1 MKSSSVVQRSGV
13 SAQVFVFFF
22 FCDLQRGYLQVW
34 RGSGVAD
41 LLELRQPKEKIL
53 EMPKLELSCI
63 SVAFFCISVV
73 CFFVFVFFFSR
84 FSPLYRNDSVAIIL
98 NGPMTK
104 CPLNM
109 QKWKKS
115 MNNNQK
121 MKIRKQ
127 QSARGN
133 FVDERKKSKLL
144 TWGMVFLGSLI
155 IITCIVFSMTRFCPG
170 SDLVF
175 NGVMCTT
182 NWGVLMSIVLFC
194 CILGVLLIVLYLF
207 FLMRVYC
214 TYLESMKVWLC
225 FC

>member
-1 MKSSSVVQRSGV
+1 
-13 SAQVFVFFF
+13 
-22 FCDLQRGYLQVW
+22 
-34 RGSGVAD
+34 
-41 LLELRQPKEKIL
+41 
-53 EMPKLELSCI
+53 MPKLELSCI
-63 SVAFFCISVV
+63 YVAFFCISVV

-104 CPLNM
+104 CPPNM

-144 TWGMVFLGSLI
+144 TWGMVFLGFLI

-194 CILGVLLIVLYLF
+194 CILGVLRIVLYLF
-207 FLMRVYC
+207 FFMRVYC
-214 TYLESMKVWLC
+214 TYLESMNQ
-225 FC
+225 